1 MASIIKKVTLAVLCL
16 IFHVLTVNA
25 QVVVPT
31 QETNNQKVIDKLR
44 KEQEKAQQLQ
54 QKIQAK
60 KQQADKKA
68 QQVLGVQDKV
78 SKMRQALSGLSSSAD
93 SLQNIKL
100 FNKHRRDSLRWKN
113 FYFGGDFGLSVG
125 GKQIFVNVSPLIGFK
140 LSDKFSIGGGS
151 IFQYL
156 RTQVILIDPTQGVNI
171 KQTAQTL
178 IYGGRG
184 FTRLFLH
191 KKFFAQGD
199 FELINVQLP
208 TTDGSK
214 IRNWVPGAWAG
225 AGYNFDIGRGMGL
238 NLILSYNFLYKD
250 GKSPYTSPLDVR
262 VGIQF

>member
-1 MASIIKKVTLAVLCL
+1 MMLFAYKTTFTFLVIIAIFCFFQAVQ
-16 IFHVLTVNA
+16 A
-25 QVVVPT
+25 QQISPQININPSKHT
-31 QETNNQKVIDKLR
+31 EKLN
-44 KEQEKAQQLQ
+44 KALNKAQQRKDKLQ
-54 QKIQAK
+54 NS
-60 KQQADKKA
+60 
-68 QQVLGVQDKV
+68 LGELKNF
-78 SKMRQALSGLSSSAD
+78 SLTD

-125 GKQIFVNVSPLIGFK
+125 GKQIFVNISPLVGFK

-151 IFQYL
+151 VFQYL
-156 RTQVILIDPTQGVNI
+156 RTQVILIDPIQGVNL

-225 AGYNFDIGRGMGL
+225 AGYSFDIGRGMGL
-238 NLILSYNFLYKD
+238 NLILSYNFLYKE